1 MSRERLHRLLE
12 QVPEDDLELV
22 EHLLVHLLACR
33 DPVLRSLV
41 HAQAV
46 EEDLTPT
53 EGAAVQEGLR
63 DVRRG
68 RTRPTAEAR
77 RLLGL

>member
-1 MSRERLHRLLE
+1 
-12 QVPEDDLELV
+12 
-22 EHLLVHLLACR
+22 VHLLACR

-53 EGAAVQEGLR
+53 EEAAVQEGLR
-63 DVRRG
+63 DVRQG